1 MQQTSY
7 EVYVNDTHTSVACRD
22 SHVKRRIHVMYKYTI
37 FTAVLSAGGI
47 IQTNKVLSSIV
58 HTDAQHSTCNMDI
71 PKLLPYSSWHDITCY
86 LNRQL

>member
-22 SHVKRRIHVMYKYTI
+22 SHVKRWIHVMYKYTI

-47 IQTNKVLSSIV
+47 SKPTRFYHLLSTQMHSIQPVTWAYKTVTILFM
-58 HTDAQHSTCNMDI
+58 A
-71 PKLLPYSSWHDITCY
+71 
-86 LNRQL
+86 